1 MKERDADHHGREGEA
16 IAFNAEVERWCDL
29 QESTRGTSLRRIF
42 LGKKPEYVGVFFAL
56 VNSKSRLWPTHLDVY
71 SFLHESVLNHE
82 ENKTLCKL
90 F

>member
-1 MKERDADHHGREGEA
+1 
-16 IAFNAEVERWCDL
+16 L
-29 QESTRGTSLRRIF
+29 S
-42 LGKKPEYVGVFFAL
+42 GKKPEYVGVFFAL

-71 SFLHESVLNHE
+71 SFLHESVLKHE